1 MDMMTLDPAL
11 RSSNSNGSGSGS
23 GSQNANTNVR
33 TAAHTHTSASSSSAA
48 TAAPAKSNISTTAST
63 TSSHQHGS
71 PPRGNSQLPHP
82 TQEELRRDWNS
93 LATTQGQASPT
104 APRNTVSIAHHH
116 HQTLPPI
123 QNAPQP
129 QASLTGPPQ
138 TTSSAAFSP
147 QTPNHPVTTHSPEN
161 SNNNNTDPKKPRACE
176 SCRSLKVRCD
186 PDPSDPEGACKR
198 CKKAK
203 RECVITQP
211 TRKRQ
216 KKTDSRVAELEKKI
230 DALTQSLVA
239 TRSTASSVQQHGV
252 DAGHAA
258 GERVEGALRFDQV
271 TLAQL
276 HFVRSNQ
283 QQGQGQDQGQGGVK
297 RKVDDYLERERE
309 RDTPQ
314 SGSGIEERGS
324 IGSAVREA
332 DVVDREV
339 ISMGMARELFLR
351 YTMQMCQHLPGVVFP
366 VSLTVTELRATK
378 PILFLSI
385 MAAASSEMP
394 GLQKVL
400 TKELMQVFAE
410 KIIVDGQK
418 SLELVQA
425 LQVAVIWYWPPER
438 FEELKFYQLVHVA
451 AVMAIEIGLGR
462 KKQARGGFKRHI
474 ANAWKDHPM
483 HKAPPDPTTLEA
495 RRAWLTC
502 YFLATNTSMAL
513 HRANLIRW
521 TPFMAECMDVLE
533 SSPEAVPTDK
543 YFCHLVWTH
552 KLAEEVGIQ
561 FSMDDPAYTPNI
573 ADLRTQHALRG
584 FERELERYSSSIPSE
599 LQQPSLKMSFH
610 VISLYMHEIAT
621 HNGDGPEDF
630 RLCNAL
636 AGGSDNILGSETPL
650 SPAHIN
656 ALSACLIAIDGI
668 FDVFLSLDIK
678 TIRCLPVFNFV
689 RVAYAVVVLIKLY
702 FAASSVNSELGKVIN
717 KDNMKVE
724 QHLDGLLEKFKATAA
739 DDRSRPAAKFLVVL
753 IMLRSWFQ
761 KQKQD
766 QGKDETPSSASYPP
780 SRQGEKDLKTPTPV
794 PSQQQQQQQVP
805 PQPPQGYNVTP
816 SMATT
821 PLELLSEMAAASAG
835 NNTNPTATVAAA
847 PTPRS
852 LDVGWINRQMMYD
865 TASIATPAAAGGTP
879 QQQQQD
885 AAANSTPSV
894 GPPPPSADGTAAP
907 FHPLNNSHNQG
918 MPWLFG
924 TQNNPFSGLEFDYTN
939 LGDGFAQAMD
949 MTLGGFMDGAFTSED
964 GMKYAFDDT
973 TWYPPS
979 AGLNVSIAGTGNGVG
994 AGVGTG
1000 GGGYGF

>member
-1 MDMMTLDPAL
+1 MDITALDPAL
-11 RSSNSNGSGSGS
+11 RSSGS
-23 GSQNANTNVR
+23 SQNAVANA
-33 TAAHTHTSASSSSAA
+33 TAKVPTSASSAPVNSNATTTTRTTQEPLRRDWHLTTTAPITTTTTTTQSQSQQAQTSPTTPRNHGPNALPPIQYAARPPPSTVNPTSSSSAA
-48 TAAPAKSNISTTAST
+48 FN
-63 TSSHQHGS
+63 
-71 PPRGNSQLPHP
+71 
-82 TQEELRRDWNS
+82 
-93 LATTQGQASPT
+93 
-104 APRNTVSIAHHH
+104 
-116 HQTLPPI
+116 
-123 QNAPQP
+123 
-129 QASLTGPPQ
+129 
-138 TTSSAAFSP
+138 SP
-147 QTPNHPVTTHSPEN
+147 QTPGNNTTAYSPDNH
-161 SNNNNTDPKKPRACE
+161 NNTDPKKPRACE
-176 SCRSLKVRCD
+176 SCRGLKVRCD
-186 PDPSDPEGACKR
+186 PDPADPEGACKR

-239 TRSTASSVQQHGV
+239 TRNHQPPPLSQQQQQQQQQVQQY
-252 DAGHAA
+252 
-258 GERVEGALRFDQV
+258 GEADRGRDRDRERLEDGMRFDQV
-271 TLAQL
+271 PLAQ
-276 HFVRSNQ
+276 VIYSQ
-283 QQGQGQDQGQGGVK
+283 PSSEQQGTK
-297 RKVDDYLERERE
+297 RKVDDYLDRERG
-309 RDTPQ
+309 TP
-314 SGSGIEERGS
+314 EERG
-324 IGSAVREA
+324 GNNGARETA
-332 DVVDREV
+332 SPDVVDREV
-339 ISMGMARELFLR
+339 ISMGMAGELFLR
-351 YTMQMCQHLPGVVFP
+351 YTTQMCQHLPGVVFP
-366 VSLTVTELRATK
+366 SGYTVTELRATK

-462 KKQARGGFKRHI
+462 KKQARGGFRRHI
-474 ANAWKDHPM
+474 ANAWRDHPM
-483 HKAPPDPTTLEA
+483 HRAPLDPTTIEA

-573 ADLRTQHALRG
+573 ADSRTQYALRG
-584 FERELERYSSSIPSE
+584 FERELERYSSSIPRE

-621 HNGDGPEDF
+621 HSGDSPEDF

-636 AGGSDNILGSETPL
+636 PGGSDNILGSEAPL

-668 FDVFLSLDIK
+668 FEVYLSLDIN

-702 FAASSVNSELGKVIN
+702 FAASSPQSELGKVIN

-724 QHLDGLLEKFKATAA
+724 QHLEGLLEKFRATAA

-753 IMLRSWFQ
+753 VMLRSWFQ

-766 QGKDETPSSASYPP
+766 QGGKDEITPSSGSYPP
-780 SRQGEKDLKTPTPV
+780 SRQGGEKESKTQTPTLA
-794 PSQQQQQQQVP
+794 PSSQPRP
-805 PQPPQGYNVTP
+805 PSQGYNVAT

-835 NNTNPTATVAAA
+835 NTTNTTGTGTGN
-847 PTPRS
+847 TPRPAVDI
-852 LDVGWINRQMMYD
+852 LQPGPGVPVGWMNRQMMYD
-865 TASIATPAAAGGTP
+865 AAVTPSAGTP

-885 AAANSTPSV
+885 TTNTASAAVAAAV
-894 GPPPPSADGTAAP
+894 PPPAA
-907 FHPLNNSHNQG
+907 FHPMNNSQNQG

-924 TQNNPFSGLEFDYTN
+924 SMSNPFSALDFDYTS

-949 MTLGGFMDGAFTSED
+949 MTLGGFMDGTLMGED
-964 GMKYAFDDT
+964 GGVKYAFDDSAA
-973 TWYPPS
+973 WYPPP
-979 AGLNVSIAGTGNGVG
+979 GLGGVSVVGSGGGGGNGGGGAVG
-994 AGVGTG
+994 GGVGNGG